1 MTVFSAVQFSSRS
14 PDGGDGDFC
23 TMTVFLRCLS
33 YYVDTE
39 AYINYSHQHPVFQ
52 SLPRDVD
59 IFAATAMGR
68 PLGAALGARRLSL
81 LEEHSLKTSTPTR
94 LTGDDGDYDG
104 DGDSD
109 DELPQS
115 SHWEETPVL
124 RPPFVN
130 YLISNYVYIHR

>member
-1 MTVFSAVQFSSRS
+1 
-14 PDGGDGDFC
+14 
-23 TMTVFLRCLS
+23 
-33 YYVDTE
+33 
-39 AYINYSHQHPVFQ
+39 
-52 SLPRDVD
+52 
-59 IFAATAMGR
+59 MGR

-115 SHWEETPVL
+115 SHWGGTPVL
-124 RPPFVN
+124 RPPF
-130 YLISNYVYIHR
+130 LIKLSYFKIMYT